1 MTPTWDI
8 LIPTIPHRHDRLC
21 ELLAELDRQWQPGL
35 TVRVLRD
42 NLERAGRASHGKRQ
56 DLVQAARGEYVCFI
70 DDDDW
75 VAPDYVARIMT
86 ALGEHPDYVGFQVLY
101 TEDGNRNY
109 FDDHSLRHGRFGQ
122 DGEWLLRDISHIN
135 PMLRELALLVG
146 WSDQTDVEWVDAL
159 RATGRVKTEVYIPA
173 EVYHYRKS
181 FSDGWLTSRTPMGL
195 PLPAL
200 PAYPWLDVTDA
211 GN

>member
-42 NLERAGRASHGKRQ
+42 NLERANRASHGKRQ

-75 VAPDYVARIMT
+75 VAPDYIARIMT
-86 ALGEHPDYVGFQVLY
+86 ALGEHPDYVGFQVLF
-101 TEDGNRNY
+101 TEDGQQHY
-109 FDDHSLRHGRFGQ
+109 LDDHSLRHGRFGQ
-122 DGEWLLRDISHIN
+122 DGNRLLRDISHIN
-135 PMLRELALLVG
+135 PMLRELALLVE
-146 WSDQTDVEWVDAL
+146 WSDQTDEEWVDAV
-159 RATGRVKTEVYIPA
+159 RATGRVKTEVYISA
-173 EVYHYRKS
+173 EMYHYRRS
-181 FSDGWLTSRTPMGL
+181 SSDGWLTSRAPMTP
-195 PLPAL
+195 PLPAV
-200 PAYPWLDVTDA
+200 PIYPWLEVIGA
-211 GN
+211 